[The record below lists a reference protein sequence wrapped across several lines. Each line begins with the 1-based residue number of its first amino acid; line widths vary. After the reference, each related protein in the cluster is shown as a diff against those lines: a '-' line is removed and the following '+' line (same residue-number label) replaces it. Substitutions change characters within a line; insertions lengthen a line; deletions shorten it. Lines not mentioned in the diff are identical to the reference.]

1 MNKKDLPKP
10 AGYRLL
16 LKPREIANKTAG
28 GIILTDELVEHA
40 KFSCVISQ
48 IIDMGPEC
56 YLGMNRSTMVWAKK
70 GDWVLTGKYV
80 GLKFVYDKET
90 YSIINDDEVIA
101 IVPDPTKIS
110 AK

>member
-1 MNKKDLPKP
+1 MSKKNLPKP

-16 LKPREIANKTAG
+16 LKPREIENKTAG

-48 IIDMGPEC
+48 IIDMGPDAYKDHNKANTE
-56 YLGMNRSTMVWAKK
+56 WAKI

-80 GLKFVYDKET
+80 GLKFVYEKET
-90 YSIINDDEVIA
+90 YSVINDDEIIA
-101 IVPDPTKIS
+101 TISDPDDIIS
-110 AK
+110 F

>member
-1 MNKKDLPKP
+1 MSKKELPQP

-16 LKPREIANKTAG
+16 LKPRDVSNTTRG

-40 KFSCVISQ
+40 KFSCVVSQ
-48 IIDMGPEC
+48 IVSMGPDC
-56 YLGMNRSTMVWAKK
+56 YKDHTKAQTEWAKV

-80 GLKFVYDKET
+80 GLKFVYEKET
-90 YSIINDDEVIA
+90 YSVINDDEVIA
-101 IVPDPTKIS
+101 IVPDPSKIS

>member
-1 MNKKDLPKP
+1 MSKKNLPKP

-16 LKPREIANKTAG
+16 LKPREIENKTAG

-48 IIDMGPEC
+48 IIDMGPDAYKDHNKANTE
-56 YLGMNRSTMVWAKK
+56 WAKI

-80 GLKFVYDKET
+80 GLKVKHDGEE
-90 YSIINDDEVIA
+90 YSLINDDEVVA
-101 IVPDPTKIS
+101 VVLDPTKIS
-110 AK
+110 HK